1 MKAKDIRT
9 LKSLISEYGMS
20 SGASTPTSQQKTG
33 STAKATAA
41 AKPPKSSVN
50 KPQVSPSSQQNKTA
64 AEQPAPVEPTISK
77 AKELAQDFE
86 YQDDKGDMI
95 KVVSPVDN
103 GLNKDAVVVQ
113 NQKSKE
119 FFTLNPD
126 DDITLPGEEQEVSE
140 GKLGKMLSKR
150 QKTNHIGKKIKRLTR
165 EHKRREQGDEL
176 LFEINFNKK
185 EIAKQALDAP
195 IKCGFEAETSWND
208 IYGSGDDDGDW
219 LYEYNWYDI
228 EDFIADQE
236 GRGSVDTISEAYD
249 EWISDQALELEYDFV
264 NEIVGEREEDEYYLN
279 DYVESELDEDDIEE
293 YKVRILDDLPEEDQ
307 DEYADWDFMNWGRQ
321 YVEEE
326 LLDEY
331 KEWLADGVR
340 DEGEAMDRAYDS
352 AREDNSIDDWAS
364 NEYGSWS
371 SCLSEFGIYL
381 SNPDGAGG
389 GLSEV
394 ADQLYDHFISK
405 ESEFNNYPEVGEYH
419 STGGGTDYWRVE
431 DDSSIDSG
439 GTGAEII
446 SPVFKKPSDMLKEMK
461 GLFEFLEER
470 GAETNSSTGLHV
482 TMSLDSEEKEY
493 VNDVKLAVLLGD
505 KYLLSTFGREGNS
518 YAKSQMDN
526 LKRMASELKRNPD
539 STKTIKGIEEILK
552 GGISRDKFSAI
563 NFKQETD
570 KDTGNQLIE
579 FRIGGG
585 NDYHNNYN
593 TAVKAIVR
601 YAATLTAAYSD
612 KMYNDDYVK
621 ALFRM
626 ISKLDTISP
635 DDEERVK
642 SRTEVE
648 HPAIDVLKGYFAKEN
663 YVNSMYL
670 VASAFNTLE
679 EYKKLSDPEADKKWK
694 QSIKDF
700 EKGTGTKFEVDDLKE
715 DAPWEDEEKSV
726 TGYMEPSKIAPSKH
740 AEAYLKK
747 AQNKFARAIAQA
759 GYDISQNL
767 NRTTIN
773 AKGIGILRKTLPE
786 FKLTVEK
793 LGKIIITPDVN
804 QSVEIGRNPG
814 GTLTHK
820 ERLSRVKNGTDR
832 LFKKTVV
839 VEPDYLT
846 AAQTD
851 RVVQGL
857 WNAVHAEDGLD
868 KEKLADL
875 IDTAS
880 PRVSKEYAG
889 EFIDKATQSS
899 SDLNTQYK
907 IFHKR
912 VIAGGYD
919 YQDMFEPGMPVM
931 KKELNKLL
939 DYLKKFPQWEHAVS
953 RDHNPNLQQGQDS
966 YIENALSKMLQKM
979 RLRWEHLEDVRQDQ
993 PAKYYDSMK
1002 VIADLA
1008 EKLID
1013 KNTADDNYMGD
1024 NHPELKGT
1032 RHAEVREGPAYFAMS
1047 KYNAE
1052 IMQNAIDE
1060 VRGRPDAFSEPV
1072 AHRFRNSMQDYIR
1085 SSYERYYDKKNQI
1098 PEYYDEEYIQ
1108 KLIGERTN
1116 NIKQFLEGFDKI
1128 AQEFGFDSQQTAID
1142 KKKKLDV
1149 KQDQFKKKHGS
1160 PYIATLPIFKFGGSI
1175 FVSSSYHRNLK
1186 AGKEMITDRDIAQEL
1201 RNPQNKVV
1209 SRYANILS
1217 IPSVHYS
1224 QALTAYDIER
1234 SEHHKGTWREK
1245 VAAKVLRK
1253 FQQVYDTG
1261 FSGVADES
1269 NYISITSNDGE
1280 IKNLLKQRN
1289 VKFEPSL
1296 GDGREGMG
1304 QFEPL
1309 LSNEEAAG
1317 PYGEPLDTM
1326 AAAAWHA
1333 NNPELS
1339 KKVKA
1344 DEEKRRNS
1352 PDVQIPKAAG
1362 VEGNDGWSS
1371 SSIADATN
1379 WKNLAK
1385 YLKIEAG
1392 VNDQGVNLLKKA
1404 YNQFDSNHNWR
1415 PEPDPDVCC
1424 MPRYV
1429 AAVKAAKDYIEKN
1442 YKVSAGNYF
1451 RLNADGSIGDDVSA
1465 VHGEQQEAK
1474 NMESTFNKFDK
1485 LPLEEQLN
1493 LLKKVDSNKINEAY
1507 KKKGKGFEHP
1517 NKSGKKAKYV
1527 EGAVPDNSPEKKIQE
1542 LLNVPL
1548 LASDLKAQMEAYF
1561 VVPDPSM
1568 IRAFREAASGAGPDT
1583 DLRSIFKGFVQN
1595 KVHPTIKQKAGLKES
1610 MLSEDDIDRDKER
1623 FDFIIDKLKDNPA
1636 FIQRVYRFMRTDA
1649 ENQERVH
1656 PEDFLKPDK
1665 TAPESDYSYKGVLPE
1680 FVKAIMNTKGDFDDI
1695 ENFLSSYGQVS
1706 YVDTKVLMKDGSST
1720 WDQWL
1725 KGSEGVSTEF
1735 ITELYDNLFN
1745 IALNIEGS
1753 NRGPGEVGLA
1763 LLAPNITF
1771 ASIGDLKIDGVE
1783 VEVKG
1788 EKSSGGGRLKNS
1800 NADYGQPNLDA
1811 VYDKFKITPEDR
1823 PQRLPSGN
1831 AGSRPGTHFLDI
1843 ATQLDTLAAGA
1854 GKAYIQELFT
1864 KTFLHGDKSMINYM
1878 IANYAGMDRAEAS
1891 TLAGEIS
1898 YSSYA
1903 NILKEKNFS
1912 MFLFL
1917 KLGGKKSL
1925 AFDVDDYKNHL
1936 DKFKLGSLDWGDKMN
1951 GPAVQVSMR

>member
-50 KPQVSPSSQQNKTA
+50 KPQVSPSSQQNKTDT
-64 AEQPAPVEPTISK
+64 EQPAPVEPTISK

-86 YQDDKGDMI
+86 YQDDKGDII

-140 GKLGKMLSKR
+140 GKLGKMLTKR
-150 QKTNHIGKKIKRLTR
+150 QKKSHIGQKIKRLTR

-176 LFEINFNKK
+176 LFEINFNSQKLAK
-185 EIAKQALDAP
+185 EALVAP
-195 IKCGFEAETSWND
+195 IKCGFEAETSWEN
-208 IYGSGDDDGDW
+208 IYGGSDDDEGDW

-228 EDFIADQE
+228 EDFVADQD
-236 GRGSVDTISEAYD
+236 GRGSVDTINDAYD
-249 EWISDQALELEYDFV
+249 EWISEQAMDLESDIV
-264 NEIVGEREEDEYYLN
+264 WEIVSEREEDEVYLN
-279 DYVESELDEDDIEE
+279 DYIDQELDEDDIRE
-293 YKVRILDDLPEEDQ
+293 YKENQVEDMDDDQLEEF
-307 DEYADWDFMNWGRQ
+307 EDWDFMAWGRQ

-340 DEGEAMDRAYDS
+340 DEGEAMERAYDD
-352 AREDNSIDDWAS
+352 ARDSNSIDDWAS

-381 SNPDGAGG
+381 YNPNGGG
-389 GLSEV
+389 GLEEV
-394 ADQLYDHFISK
+394 SAGLEDWMYNNSK
-405 ESEFNNYPEVGEYH
+405 FNEVQVGEYH
-419 STGGGTDYWRVE
+419 STSGGIDYWRVE

-446 SPVFKKPSDMLKEMK
+446 SPVYSTPKEMLGEMK
-461 GLFEFLEER
+461 SLFEWLEEQ

-482 TMSLDSEEKEY
+482 TMSLDSEEKEDI
-493 VNDVKLAVLLGD
+493 NDVKLAVLLGD

-563 NFKQETD
+563 NFKQESD
-570 KDTGNQLIE
+570 KETGNQLIE

-642 SRTEVE
+642 SRTDVE
-648 HPAIDVLKGYFAKEN
+648 HPAIDVLKGYFSKEN

-679 EYKKLSDPEADKKWK
+679 EYKKLSAPGADKKWK
-694 QSIKDF
+694 QSVKDF
-700 EKGTGTKFEVDDLKE
+700 EKGTGTKLDGLE
-715 DAPWEDEEKSV
+715 EDETT
-726 TGYMEPSKIAPSKH
+726 TGYIQPSTIAPSKQ

-767 NRTTIN
+767 NRATIN
-773 AKGIGILRKTLPE
+773 AKGIGVLRKTLPE
-786 FKLTVEK
+786 FKLTVEQ

-820 ERLSRVKNGTDR
+820 ERLSRIKNGSDR

-851 RVVQGL
+851 RIVQGL

-880 PRVSKEYAG
+880 PRVSKDYAG
-889 EFIDKATQSS
+889 EFIDKATQTS
-899 SDLNTQYK
+899 SDINSQYK

-912 VIAGGYD
+912 VISGGYD
-919 YQDMFEPGMPVM
+919 YQEMFEPGMPIM
-931 KKELNKLL
+931 KKELNKLQ
-939 DYLKKFPQWEHAVS
+939 DYIKKFPQWEHAVS
-953 RDHNPNLQQGQDS
+953 RDHNPDLQQGQDS
-966 YIENALSKMLQKM
+966 YIENAMSKMLQKM

-1008 EKLID
+1008 EKLV
-1013 KNTADDNYMGD
+1013 KQNKAEDNYMVD
-1024 NHPELKGT
+1024 NHPQVKGT
-1032 RHAEVREGPAYFAMS
+1032 RHEDVREGPAYFAMS
-1047 KYNAE
+1047 KYAAE
-1052 IMQNAIDE
+1052 TLENAIDE
-1060 VRGRPDAFSEPV
+1060 VRGRPDAISEPV
-1072 AHRFRNSMQDYIR
+1072 AHRFRNTMQDYLR
-1085 SSYERYYDKKNQI
+1085 SSYERYYDKKKGT
-1098 PEYYDEEYIQ
+1098 PDYYDDEYIQ
-1108 KLIGERTN
+1108 KLIGERTT
-1116 NIKQFLEGFDKI
+1116 NIKNFLEGFDKI

-1160 PYIATLPIFKFGGSI
+1160 PHIGTLPVFKFGGSI
-1175 FVSSSYHRNLK
+1175 FVSSSYYRNLK
-1186 AGKEMITDRDIAQEL
+1186 AGEDMITDRDIAQEL
-1201 RNPQNKVV
+1201 QSPQSKVQ
-1209 SRYANILS
+1209 SRLGNILS
-1217 IPSVHYS
+1217 IPTAHYH
-1224 QALTAYDIER
+1224 QALVASDILANDA
-1234 SEHHKGTWREK
+1234 HKGTWREK
-1245 VAAKVLRK
+1245 VAMKVLRK
-1253 FQQVYDTG
+1253 FQQVYDAG

-1269 NYISITSNDGE
+1269 NYININSNDGE

-1304 QFEPL
+1304 QFKPL
-1309 LSNEEAAG
+1309 LPSEEAEG

-1326 AAAAWHA
+1326 AAASWHV

-1339 KKVKA
+1339 KKAKA
-1344 DEEKRRNS
+1344 DQEK
-1352 PDVQIPKAAG
+1352 QQKAKNAISG
-1362 VEGNDGWSS
+1362 MVDAADVEGLEGASS
-1371 SSIADATN
+1371 NGVANSTN
-1379 WKNLAK
+1379 WGNLAD
-1385 YLKIEAG
+1385 YLKIERG
-1392 VNDQGVNLLKKA
+1392 VGNQGVNLLQKV
-1404 YNQFDSNHNWR
+1404 YDQFDSNHNWR
-1415 PEPDPDVCC
+1415 PDNEKAIGTE
-1424 MPRYV
+1424 RWA
-1429 AAVKAAKDYIEKN
+1429 AAVKAAKEYIEKN
-1442 YKVSAGNYF
+1442 YKVSGGNYF
-1451 RLNADGSIGDDVSA
+1451 RLNADGSLGDDVST
-1465 VHGEQQEAK
+1465 VHSSEADAQAQRDRIRRMSK
-1474 NMESTFNKFDK
+1474 ESTFNKFDK

-1493 LLKKVDSNKINEAY
+1493 LLNKVDSNKINEAY

-1610 MLSEDDIDRDKER
+1610 MLSEDDLDRDKER
-1623 FDFIIDKLKDNPA
+1623 FNFIIDKLKDNPA

-1649 ENQERVH
+1649 ENHERVH
-1656 PEDFLKPDK
+1656 PEDFLKPEK
-1665 TAPESDYSYKGVLPE
+1665 TAPEADYSYKGVLPE

-1695 ENFLSSYGQVS
+1695 ENFLSTYGQVS
-1706 YVDTKVLMKDGSST
+1706 YVDTKVLMADGAST

-1725 KGSEGVSTEF
+1725 KGAEGVSTEF

-1771 ASIGDLKIDGVE
+1771 ASVGDLKIDGVE

-1800 NADYGQPNLDA
+1800 NADYGQPQLDA
-1811 VYDKFKITPEDR
+1811 VYDKFKIAPEDR

-1831 AGSRPGTHFLDI
+1831 AGSRAGTHFLDI

-1864 KTFLHGDKSMINYM
+1864 ATFKYGDKSMINYM
-1878 IANYAGMDRAEAS
+1878 IANYTGMDRADAS

-1903 NILKEKNFS
+1903 NILKEKGFS